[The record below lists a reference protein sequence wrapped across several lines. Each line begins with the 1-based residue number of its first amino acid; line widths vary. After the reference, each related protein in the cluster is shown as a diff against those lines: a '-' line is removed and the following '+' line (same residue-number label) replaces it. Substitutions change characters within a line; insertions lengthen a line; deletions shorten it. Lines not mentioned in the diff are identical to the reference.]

1 MATSNLIDIK
11 LRTSFDK
18 GAMNTATR
26 EVGRSMQTMSS
37 RVKIAATEVN
47 KVIATSAIP
56 LGAALGGAFAFGTAA
71 AVKFEEEFANVK
83 KTLDVSAEGEEAER
97 IFNNIAQQLRDIAKF
112 SPAGIS
118 ELSQIAAV
126 GGQLGIAA
134 TDIVSFTD
142 TIQKLTVATNL
153 SAEQAAMS
161 LARLQKITNLAS
173 ADIDNL
179 ASVLVKL
186 GNNFA
191 TTESEIITAATQIA
205 TATAGI
211 STQFN
216 NSATDALAFATA
228 LRAVGQPAQAGATAI
243 IRLVQVISRFVDSGG
258 EELADIADTA
268 DLTTEAF
275 QELFAIDPGRALALF
290 IEGLGQAEK
299 DGKDAL
305 AVLDALGL
313 GQIRTT
319 RALMALGRAEGEG
332 GIGLVSEAL
341 NMANEE
347 FVVNNALLTESERRY
362 STTISQLKILKN
374 IVQEAGISYGSQFL
388 PAINNVIKGF
398 TSMINSMT
406 DLNKTLEIIGKTSGV
421 ISLLLAPLAILGRTF
436 KAITADTTASATA
449 VALLRKEI
457 TMLNAAQMSSLF
469 DETAV
474 SKLGLLLANPGATKL
489 GSIKNLIRRPR
500 GGINT
505 SQVTRPFQ
513 VDSPAGF
520 RGPFPVP
527 AGTESFGTGGGGF
540 VGPFPIPGP
549 EGQITQIKTT
559 KRLSGAFH
567 DTKRA
572 LGLLSKQAGVGRIR
586 FLRMNGAFSDSKK
599 FMDALNLSVQS
610 FNGTGKMAIKMSRN
624 LQIGFIGLA
633 QATQAVAAAIK
644 GLALTIGRIVAP
656 LLVFAGIFKI
666 FERIGARRR
675 SMDEFAQGIGEIT
688 GSIVDLERERV
699 NLQELQEFKLELI
712 DQDASDAAIKSVE
725 GLIETTTRGIASLES
740 QIRTTA
746 GEDIMNLVFAQ
757 DPGIKGRF
765 KNLAESTGLDKTS
778 LQNQIFGG
786 LSGIVTDIQTGKS
799 PTVGNLVEAIAETT
813 FGDAGIDK
821 GIRKLAEEGN
831 LLEAIQKGSSRG
843 FEVDGASRKDL
854 NDFLKIYQDIFEIAT
869 DEKLDNLTLDSA
881 FDNSSKILEAKAQFL
896 NRQQELLIAEGK
908 MSQAEFLDATKEE
921 NFQEAFSKVQK
932 IIVEDIERTANAAD
946 DAKENI
952 EDLEAE
958 TVRLSKTIEDNLEQA
973 VNSAINSLEKL
984 PEAARMSAT
993 EFMSNLTENLQRTK
1007 AFEEGIDNLF
1017 NIAPLLAK
1025 QLSQQGVVAE
1035 EVLAG
1040 FLANPAAASQ
1050 LEKQLQQVVGPE
1062 LAKQSAD
1069 SIKQNASQ
1077 FEEAGEAFTDAL
1089 INSFEDKEDEI
1100 AEAFVKPIDSAVEK
1114 ILEKYGIDSPSQWM
1128 YDNVGVP
1135 MAQGVIDGY
1144 VSLEEDMERAFVS
1157 SIIAGIE
1164 RLQEDFGIYTAATD
1178 AARNVTRANK
1188 AQLESE
1194 IALNAERR
1202 RAASFSDRFAK
1213 NQKELIKLEQEGRAG
1228 VITLDEEIGLLRQ
1241 KISLEDKVRKAG
1253 GNKSA
1258 RELLAIQKAEEN
1270 ITDLRAM
1277 QSKGVISNLE
1287 LQAAEE
1293 RLAEMKGED
1302 ITEDERKLMI
1312 LELAQAEK
1320 NLNEATAK
1328 ALEIDDRL
1336 VKVREENFALRDE
1349 SITQADRLKIAEDN
1363 VAAAK
1368 EKVIEADHKYDMAR
1382 AKFVEETQYNSEFM
1396 NNLLAIQE
1404 EYGNLGLEI
1413 DTTAEKLASL
1423 PEVMRLATTG
1433 VLHEIAKTLSGFETM
1448 TMYIATLTG
1457 FMGSS
1462 EFRTFSEELNRQQAA
1477 GNDLSQG
1484 IGRKNPPFA
1493 HQTSGFSML
1502 PSYIQEAYRRVDE
1515 NILSQ
1520 LPDYMKYGMGG
1531 RVKGYKYGGRGDPMT
1546 RALVGEYGPEE
1557 VRFIPGNG
1565 FLVKP
1570 LGTGSSG
1577 TMVNNL
1583 NVNVTGVPS
1592 DPINARKAAVQI
1604 SKALKKLDKEGSSGT
1619 GLRRN

>member
-258 EELADIADTA
+258 EELVEIADTA
-268 DLTTEAF
+268 DLTAEAF

-319 RALMALGRAEGEG
+319 RALMALGRAEGED

-362 STTISQLKILKN
+362 STTISQLKILRN

-406 DLNKTLEIIGKTSGV
+406 DINQTLGVIGKTSAV
-421 ISLLLAPLAILGRTF
+421 ISLLVAPVAILGRTF
-436 KAITADTTASATA
+436 KAITADTLASATA
-449 VALLRKEI
+449 VKLLRNEI
-457 TMLNAAQMSSLF
+457 TMLNAAQMRNLF
-469 DETAV
+469 DESAV
-474 SKLGLLLANPGATKL
+474 SRLGLLLANPGSTRME
-489 GSIKNLIRRPR
+489 SIRNLIRKPTP
-500 GGINT
+500 GIR
-505 SQVTRPFQ
+505 QVTRPFEME
-513 VDSPAGF
+513 VPAGF

-527 AGTESFGTGGGGF
+527 AGTQTFGSGGGNM
-540 VGPFPIPGP
+540 VGPFPVPGP
-549 EGQITQIKTT
+549 GGEMARVKSTR
-559 KRLSGAFH
+559 RLSDAFH
-567 DTKRA
+567 ETKRA
-572 LGLLSKQAGVGRIR
+572 LSLLSKEAGVTQFK
-586 FLRMNGAFSDSKK
+586 FLRMNGAFGNSKR
-599 FMDALNLSVQS
+599 FIDALNISMQN
-610 FNGTGKMAIKMSRN
+610 FNTSGKMTIKMTKS
-624 LQIGFIGLA
+624 LQIGLIGLT
-633 QATQAVAAAIK
+633 QVTQAAGAAFK
-644 GLALTIGRIVAP
+644 GLLLTLGRIAAP
-656 LLVFAGIFKI
+656 LIIFGGIFKI
-666 FERIGARRR
+666 LERIGARRR

-699 NLQELQEFKLELI
+699 NLQELESFRLELI
-712 DQDASDAAIKSVE
+712 DQDASSAAIKSVE

-765 KNLAESTGLDKTS
+765 KDLAETTGLDKTS

-908 MSQAEFLDATKEE
+908 MSQSEFLDATKEE
-921 NFQEAFSKVQK
+921 NFQQAFSKVQK
-932 IIVEDIERTANAAD
+932 IIVEDIEKTANAAD

-952 EDLEAE
+952 EDLESE
-958 TVRLSKTIEDNLEQA
+958 TVRLSKTIEDNLDRA

-984 PEAARMSAT
+984 PEAARVSAT
-993 EFMSNLTENLQRTK
+993 EFMANLTENLQRTK

-1017 NIAPLLAK
+1017 NIAPLLAR
-1025 QLSQQGVVAE
+1025 QLSEQGVVAE

-1164 RLQEDFGIYTAATD
+1164 GLQQEFGIYTAATD

-1188 AQLESE
+1188 GLLDSE

-1202 RAASFSDRFAK
+1202 RAASFQDRLAE
-1213 NQKELIKLEQEGRAG
+1213 NLKERTKLEIEGRAG

-1293 RLAEMKGED
+1293 RLSEMKGED
-1302 ITEDERKLMI
+1302 VTEDERKLMI
-1312 LELAQAEK
+1312 LELAQAER

-1336 VKVREENFALRDE
+1336 VKVREEGFALRDE
-1349 SITQADRLKIAEDN
+1349 SITQADRLKIAEEN

-1404 EYGNLGLEI
+1404 EFGHLGLDI

-1423 PEVMRLATTG
+1423 PAVMASATTG

-1557 VRFIPGNG
+1557 VKFIPGNG

>member
-37 RVKIAATEVN
+37 RVKVAATEVN

-243 IRLVQVISRFVDSGG
+243 IRLVQVVSRFVETGG
-258 EELADIADTA
+258 EELVEIATTA

-290 IEGLGQAEK
+290 IEGLGETEK
-299 DGKDAL
+299 QGKDAL
-305 AVLDALGL
+305 AVLDAIGL

-319 RALMALGRAEGEG
+319 RALMALGRAEGEDG
-332 GIGLVSEAL
+332 VGLVSEAL
-341 NMANEE
+341 AMANQE
-347 FVVNNALLTESERRY
+347 FVENNALLTESERRY

-374 IVQEAGISYGSQFL
+374 IVQEAGISFGSQFL
-388 PAINNVIKGF
+388 PQVNNVIKSLTDF
-398 TSMINSMT
+398 INNMS
-406 DLNKTLEIIGKTSGV
+406 DIGGTLKV
-421 ISLLLAPLAILGRTF
+421 ISAATIPFTLLGGAVLGVARAF
-436 KAITADTTASATA
+436 KVLTADTLASTAA
-449 VALLRKEI
+449 VQIARNEIALLNATEMGQLFAADPQSR
-457 TMLNAAQMSSLF
+457 LNPFLAQRGIRNLIKPPKAAQIVPEQM
-469 DETAV
+469 V
-474 SKLGLLLANPGATKL
+474 
-489 GSIKNLIRRPR
+489 
-500 GGINT
+500 
-505 SQVTRPFQ
+505 
-513 VDSPAGF
+513 
-520 RGPFPVP
+520 GPFPVP
-527 AGTESFGTGGGGF
+527 GADGR
-540 VGPFPIPGP
+540 V
-549 EGQITQIKTT
+549 TQVVQT
-559 KRLSGAFH
+559 KRLSCAFH
-567 DTKRA
+567 ETKRA
-572 LGLLSKQAGVGRIR
+572 ISLLSKEAGVSRFA
-586 FLRMNGAFSDSKK
+586 FLRMNGAFSDSRR
-599 FMDALNLSVQS
+599 FMDALNAAILK
-610 FNGTGKMAIKMSRN
+610 FNQTSTVTIKMTRS
-624 LQIGFIGLA
+624 LQTGMIGLT
-633 QATQAVAAAIK
+633 QATRAAGAAFL
-644 GLALTIGRIVAP
+644 GLLKTIGRLAAP
-656 LLVFAGIFKI
+656 LLILIGVFEV
-666 FERIGARRR
+666 FERRGARKR

-688 GSIVDLERERV
+688 GSIIDLERERV
-699 NLQELQEFKLELI
+699 NLKELEQFRLELI
-712 DQDASDAAIKSVE
+712 DEDASKTAITTVE
-725 GLIETTTRGIASLES
+725 DLIETTTRGIASLES

-757 DPGIKGRF
+757 DPGL
-765 KNLAESTGLDKTS
+765 KNKFGDLAKSTGLDKTS

-921 NFQEAFSKVQK
+921 NFQQAFSKVQK
-932 IIVEDIERTANAAD
+932 IIVEDIEKTANAAD

-952 EDLEAE
+952 EDLESE
-958 TVRLSKTIEDNLEQA
+958 TVRLSKTIEDNLDRA

-984 PEAARMSAT
+984 PEAARVSAT
-993 EFMSNLTENLQRTK
+993 EFMANLTENLQRTK

-1025 QLSQQGVVAE
+1025 QLSEQGVVAE

-1164 RLQEDFGIYTAATD
+1164 GLQQEFGIYTAATD

-1188 AQLESE
+1188 GLLDSE

-1202 RAASFSDRFAK
+1202 RAASFQDRLAE
-1213 NQKELIKLEQEGRAG
+1213 NLKERTKLEIEGRAG

-1302 ITEDERKLMI
+1302 VTEDERKLMI
-1312 LELAQAEK
+1312 LELAQAER

-1336 VKVREENFALRDE
+1336 VKVREEGFALRDE
-1349 SITQADRLKIAEDN
+1349 SITQADRLKIAEEN

-1404 EYGNLGLEI
+1404 EFGHLGLDI

-1423 PEVMRLATTG
+1423 PAVMASATTG

-1557 VRFIPGNG
+1557 VKFIPG
-1565 FLVKP
+1565 
-1570 LGTGSSG
+1570 
-1577 TMVNNL
+1577 NNL